1 MIFGLSAIELVATL
15 LLAGSV
21 FFNLA
26 AVTGVLRLPD
36 FYTRLHAAGKCD
48 AAGLS
53 LALVALALLAGDALT
68 VVKLAFLGFFAAL
81 ANATATHALGHAARR
96 CGVAVWTTKEGP
108 RR

>member
-1 MIFGLSAIELVATL
+1 MIFGLSAIEVLATL
-15 LLAGSV
+15 LLAGSI

-48 AAGLS
+48 TAGLS

-68 VVKLAFLGFFAAL
+68 VVKLAFLGLFVAI
-81 ANATATHALGHAARR
+81 ANPTATHALGQAARR
-96 CGVAVWTTKEGP
+96 SGVAVWTAIEGS